1 MSLFFMIVL
10 GLIMGL
16 VFGVA
21 LEKSRVMEPG
31 VLVGQFQFRNFIM
44 LKMFL
49 SATATGL
56 VVLAVLN
63 GVFDVPLHPKA
74 AAWGPVVI
82 GGLILGIGIALAG
95 ACPGTA
101 LAQIGAGYKD
111 AWAIVGG
118 GILGAMVYGYN
129 IDWFKSV
136 LDFGEAGKITFAD
149 LVPLP
154 FWALALL
161 AAAGL
166 IALMVVLE
174 RLSPSAIENGR
185 CDVPMEGA
193 DDDRLGHQ
201 VQGQPAE

>member
-1 MSLFFMIVL
+1 MSLFFLIVL
-10 GLIMGL
+10 GLVMG
-16 VFGVA
+16 VIFGVA

-74 AAWGPVVI
+74 AAWGPVIV
-82 GGLILGIGIALAG
+82 GGFILGIGIAIAG

-111 AWAIVGG
+111 AWAIVAG
-118 GILGAMVYGYN
+118 GIAAALVYGYN
-129 IDWFKSV
+129 IDWFTSV
-136 LDFGEAGKITFAD
+136 LDFGSAGKITFAD
-149 LVPLP
+149 VIPLP
-154 FWALALL
+154 FWALALI

-166 IALMVVLE
+166 IALMAVLE
-174 RLSPSAIENGR
+174 KLSPSDEEAAK
-185 CDVPMEGA
+185 CDVPMETGSPA
-193 DDDRLGHQ
+193 ARHTLQGH
-201 VQGQPAE
+201 PAE

>member
-1 MSLFFMIVL
+1 MSLFFLIIL
-10 GLIMGL
+10 GLTMGL

-49 SATATGL
+49 AATATGL

-63 GVFDVPLHPKA
+63 GLFDVPLHPKA
-74 AAWGPVVI
+74 AAWGPVII
-82 GGLILGIGIALAG
+82 GGLILGAGIALAG

-101 LAQIGAGYKD
+101 LAQLGAGYKD
-111 AWAIVGG
+111 AWAIVAG
-118 GILGAMVYGYN
+118 GIAGAMVYGYN
-129 IDWFKSV
+129 IDWFASV
-136 LDFGEAGKITFAD
+136 LDFGSAGKITFAD

-161 AAAGL
+161 AAGGL
-166 IALMVVLE
+166 IAMMVALE
-174 RLSPSAIENGR
+174 RLSPAEIEKTR
-185 CDVPMEGA
+185 CDVAMSGSGGNEMPEL
-193 DDDRLGHQ
+193 RGH
-201 VQGQPAE
+201 PAE

>member
-1 MSLFFMIVL
+1 MSLFLMIVL
-10 GLIMGL
+10 GLVMGV

-56 VVLAVLN
+56 VVLAILN

-74 AAWGPVVI
+74 AAWGPVVV
-82 GGLILGIGIALAG
+82 GGFILGVGIAIAG

-111 AWAIVGG
+111 AWAIVVG
-118 GILGAMVYGYN
+118 GIAAAVVYGYN
-129 IDWFKSV
+129 IDWFTSV
-136 LDFGEAGKITFAD
+136 LDFGSAGKITFAD
-149 LVPLP
+149 LIPLP
-154 FWALALL
+154 FWVLALI

-166 IALMVVLE
+166 IALMAVLE
-174 RLSPSAIENGR
+174 KLSPTDQEAAR
-185 CDVPMEGA
+185 CDVPMETGSKA
-193 DDDRLGHQ
+193 DRHSLHGH
-201 VQGQPAE
+201 PAE